1 MVDFGRHV
9 EFVEEYLNVYKI
21 PLGIKI
27 CDGTWNVFINEV
39 IDRHSGGHNHRFLL
53 EFIKRVGTHYA
64 TDRRPLDFILDLL
77 DIKVPKLFAL
87 PEKTDNGYAV
97 AVEVQGNLSTIVQD
111 YIYLNALK
119 SGLLQRMSKILCSIS
134 EQLDDF
140 QQLILTVLQKE
151 VIPEVRVLQSGE
163 HSAQEVLST
172 ASTKLQKDLS
182 WIQAL
187 NPQQTFCW
195 GIVAA
200 CCQKTST
207 SITTDSFDWVHSCDY
222 IVSQLGQIYVFY
234 CNGKKLP
241 ESERILSDPLPQ
253 DIVSLHSD
261 DVCKFFEW
269 VRKLQTVLLD
279 WQKNFVENNCNY
291 DDILLYAN
299 NQSKLFQIGQLVCSK
314 SIIVGPQD
322 TQLKMNYYLQLFEK
336 VNAHFIKYILG
347 NPDAK
352 YSTLP
357 HILHRYGVVF
367 PSKFTKHILLPGEKA
382 SPTGERP
389 LLNPLSP
396 CTTGLFQPPG
406 QNISLQATK
415 GLTMTE
421 LAVLTEQLD
430 QFVKPLLDHM
440 DMLVFFSLHQCEIF
454 NNYLHL
460 QLKEECS
467 AKQFV
472 SVNPSMRPSISFS
485 TLRALPK
492 QEGSK
497 EEGVSLQILARAL
510 NTTRNFLAKLIQG
523 TAKYSE
529 IIAEG
534 GMLTLESIN
543 IEAEFNTLATFFATV
558 ELAPQVSSDEGLKAI
573 CSMLEL
579 FQYTSFHIPAIYGV
593 CQQYNLEGCLNDPS
607 LKEVV
612 RLAEEVERS
621 RANLTPLEAVGKMQC
636 VKNSLY
642 HKKPGSYSS
651 LGLFPAVA
659 NSAAFFQ
666 FVRDKRFDGEKGQAA
681 FGQQY
686 QLITAQLQHEE
697 YNENVLNHLYAAY
710 KFILPFMDSKQNF
723 NSLMSKVTSL
733 DVSGGLKQL
742 ETVNSNITLIRLWFS
757 RAEPY

>member
-1 MVDFGRHV
+1 M
-9 EFVEEYLNVYKI
+9 
-21 PLGIKI
+21 
-27 CDGTWNVFINEV
+27 
-39 IDRHSGGHNHRFLL
+39 
-53 EFIKRVGTHYA
+53 
-64 TDRRPLDFILDLL
+64 
-77 DIKVPKLFAL
+77 
-87 PEKTDNGYAV
+87 
-97 AVEVQGNLSTIVQD
+97 IV
-111 YIYLNALK
+111 
-119 SGLLQRMSKILCSIS
+119 
-134 EQLDDF
+134 
-140 QQLILTVLQKE
+140 
-151 VIPEVRVLQSGE
+151 PEVRVLQSGDR
-163 HSAQEVLST
+163 SAQEVLST
-172 ASTKLQKDLS
+172 ASTKLQKELP

-200 CCQKTST
+200 CCQMTST

-222 IVSQLGQIYVFY
+222 IVSQLGQIYVSY

-261 DVCKFFEW
+261 DVYKFFEW

-291 DDILLYAN
+291 DDFLLYAYN
-299 NQSKLFQIGQLVCSK
+299 HSKLFQIGQLVCSK

-322 TQLKMNYYLQLFEK
+322 VQLKMNYYLQLFEK
-336 VNAHFIKYILG
+336 VNAHFIMYIPG

-357 HILHRYGVVF
+357 QILHRYGVVF
-367 PSKFTKHILLPGEKA
+367 PSKFTKHILLPGEKT

-396 CTTGLFQPPG
+396 CTTGLFQPSG

-421 LAVLTEQLD
+421 LAVLTDQLD
-430 QFVKPLLDHM
+430 EFVKPLLDHM

-467 AKQFV
+467 DKQFV

-485 TLRALPK
+485 TLQALPK
-492 QEGSK
+492 QEGPK

-543 IEAEFNTLATFFATV
+543 IEAEFNTLATFFAT
-558 ELAPQVSSDEGLKAI
+558 QVNSYEGLKDI
-573 CSMLEL
+573 CSLLEL
-579 FQYTSFHIPAIYGV
+579 FQYIYIHIPAICSV
-593 CQQYNLEGCLNDPS
+593 CEQYNLEGCLNDPS
-607 LKEVV
+607 LKAVV
-612 RLAEEVERS
+612 RFVEEVERS
-621 RANLTPLEAVGKMQC
+621 RANLTPLEAVVKMQY
-636 VKNSLY
+636 VKNALY
-642 HKKPGSYSS
+642 LKKPGSYSS

-659 NSAAFFQ
+659 NSAEFVQ
-666 FVRDKRFDGEKGQAA
+666 FLRDKRFDGEKGQDT
-681 FGQQY
+681 FVQQY

-710 KFILPFMDSKQNF
+710 KLILPFMDSKQNF
-723 NSLMSKVTSL
+723 RSLMTKVTSL
-733 DVSGGLKQL
+733 VVSGGLTQL
-742 ETVNSNITLIRLWFS
+742 ETVNSNITLIRLWFT
-757 RAEPY
+757 RAEVGGEGVYTWSALKLVT